1 MIHVKE
7 SYNASHIQRLRKLV
21 ESGDATDDEKA
32 RLELLQEAGGRNMS
46 TSTSI
51 INQVCHT
58 YINIDIFKILKHNMI
73 QQSFYD
79 DEDFLNFAIT

>member
-32 RLELLQEAGGRNMS
+32 RLELLQEADDRNMS

-51 INQVCHT
+51 INQVCYT
-58 YINIDIFKILKHNMI
+58 YINIDIFKNLKHTMI
-73 QQSFYD
+73 QQSFN